1 MTAIEVAQQIV
12 ANSGAAMEALCALS
26 FFVTG
31 NARRLPFV
39 VSFLVYQCLTDA
51 LLLFMEPKFNI
62 WPALVATTY
71 LGYLIE
77 ALAISELV
85 YRLFHNA
92 GARVT
97 LLHKW
102 AIGFCLLFF
111 AMASFLMTY
120 LRSYSDFGSA
130 QQRFLHIDQGVSIYR
145 VLIFLAILPFLRS
158 RSSGSNTVV
167 ARVIFAFAVYAFCGL
182 LSQVLGEA
190 APALRLPAGTFEWTN
205 CACGFIWVLLL
216 IVLSWQ
222 VLHCITA
229 RGKLQQTIK
238 A

>member
-12 ANSGAAMEALCALS
+12 SGSGVLAEALCTLAFL
-26 FFVTG
+26 VTG

-39 VSFLVYQCLTDA
+39 VSFFMYQCLTDA
-51 LLLFMEPKFNI
+51 LLLIMEPRFDI
-62 WPALVATTY
+62 WPTLVTTTY
-71 LGYLIE
+71 LGYLME

-85 YRLFHNA
+85 YRLIQNA
-92 GARVT
+92 GEQIT

-102 AIGFCLLFF
+102 IIGFYALFL
-111 AMASFLMTY
+111 AIASILMIY
-120 LRSYSDFGSA
+120 LRSYSDFASA

-145 VLIFLAILPFLRS
+145 VLIFLMILPFLRA

-167 ARVIFAFAVYAFCGL
+167 ARVILVFAAYAFCGL

-190 APALRLPAGTFEWTN
+190 APVLRLPAGTFEWTN

-222 VLHCITA
+222 VLHCMA
-229 RGKLQQTIK
+229 DRAELRQTV
-238 A
+238 